1 MFEFLFKYPPT
12 VFAKGSFVLLSQWP
26 VWTLTALLIVAAV
39 GLGWLI
45 WSRRRVI
52 APTMRGPRSAVVWIL
67 QSLLV
72 CLLLFLLW
80 QPALSIATLRPQQ
93 NIVAVVI
100 DDSKSM
106 STSEDGRSRKDQV
119 LATLNAGLLNSLKSK
134 FQVRLYR
141 LGDHL
146 ERMENPAKLNAS
158 APATHIG
165 DGLKEVLADSATLP
179 IGAVVLMSDGA
190 DNSGGIDL
198 DTISDIKRQRIPIHT
213 VGFGRERMA
222 HDIEVTDVQMAA
234 RSLAKS
240 RLEAQVTFHQWGLKG
255 DKARVV
261 VRDAGK
267 VLTSRDIILKADGAA
282 QTETVLF
289 NAGDAGVKNLQFSID
304 ALPEEENKNNN
315 GLTRVLYVDNATPKV
330 LYMEGEPRWD
340 FKFIRRAVED
350 DKNIS
355 LFTIVRT
362 TQNKTYTQAPDKQSH
377 PELFA
382 NGFPTKVED
391 LFDFQGLILGT
402 IEANYFTPAQ
412 QDLIR
417 QFVDRRGGG
426 LLFLGGRV
434 SLADGGYEKA
444 PFADLLPVRL
454 PDHKDTFHR
463 DPATAEL
470 TAAGRDS
477 LITRI
482 EDNPEANVERWKK
495 LPYLMNFQEAGQPK
509 PGALVLADMSAS
521 GHKLPLLITQNY
533 GRGRTAV
540 FATGGDWRWQMLQP
554 LEDMS
559 HELFWRQLLRWLV
572 SDTPTRVVTSIPR
585 PVLYDDGHVHLRAE
599 VRDTT
604 FLPTS
609 DATIQARIVG
619 PDGGSQSVD
628 LHPDSL
634 EQGVYSADWDAGQ
647 AGSYVAEITAT
658 RGQQELGRD
667 VITFRREDGVAENFH
682 LEQNRDLLE
691 KLSSQTGGKYYRP
704 DQVSRLGEDISYSD
718 AGITVRETRD
728 LWDMPIVFFLVLLL
742 CCTEWVLRRK
752 WGVV

>member
-12 VFAKGSFVLLSQWP
+12 VFAKGRLVLLGQWP
-26 VWTLTALLIVAAV
+26 LWALLALLVACAG
-39 GLGWLI
+39 GLGWVI
-45 WSRRRVI
+45 WRRRRAI
-52 APTMRGPRSAVVWIL
+52 APTMRGPRTAVVWIL

-72 CLLLFLLW
+72 CLLLLLLW

-106 STSEDGRSRKDQV
+106 STTEDGHSRKEQA
-119 LATLNAGLLNSLKSK
+119 LNTLNAGLLNSLKSK

-146 ERMENPAKLNAS
+146 ERIEKTDQLNAS

-198 DTISDIKRQRIPIHT
+198 ETISEIKRQRIPIHT

-222 HDIEVTDVQMAA
+222 HDIEVTDVQLPA

-240 RLEAQVTFHQWGLKG
+240 RLQAQVTFHQWGLKG
-255 DKARVV
+255 DKARLV
-261 VRDAGK
+261 VRDSGK
-267 VLTSRDIILKADGAA
+267 VLTSRDIVLQGDGAA
-282 QTETVLF
+282 QTETMLF
-289 NAGDAGVKNLQFSID
+289 SAGDAGVKNLQFSID

-315 GLTRVLYVDNATPKV
+315 TLTRVLYVDDATPKV

-340 FKFIRRAVED
+340 FKFLRRAVED
-350 DKNIS
+350 DKSIA
-355 LFTIVRT
+355 LYTIVRT
-362 TQNKTYTQAPDKQSH
+362 TQNKIYTQVPDKKH
-377 PELFA
+377 PELVST
-382 NGFPTKVED
+382 GFPTKVED
-391 LFDFQGLILGT
+391 LFDFQGIILGSV
-402 IEANYFTPAQ
+402 EANYFTAAQ
-412 QDLIR
+412 QDLIQ

-426 LLFLGGRV
+426 LLFLGGRT
-434 SLADGGYEKA
+434 SLADGGYQKP

-454 PDHKDTFHR
+454 PDSKNTFHR

-470 TAAGRDS
+470 TPAGRDS

-482 EDNPEANVERWKK
+482 EDNPEANAERWKK

-509 PGALVLADMSAS
+509 PGALVLADMTAS

-554 LEDMS
+554 VQDMS

-572 SDTPTRVVTSIPR
+572 SDTPTRVVTTTTR
-585 PVLYDDGHVHLRAE
+585 PVLYDDGRVHLRAE

-604 FLPTS
+604 YLPTS
-609 DATIQARIVG
+609 DALVQARIVG
-619 PDGGSQSVD
+619 PDGGSQRVD

-634 EQGVYSADWDAGQ
+634 EQGVYSADWDAPH

-658 RGQQELGRD
+658 RGQQELGRN

-682 LEQNRDLLE
+682 VEQNRDLLE
-691 KLSSQTGGKYYRP
+691 KLSSQTGGRYYRP
-704 DQVSRLGEDISYSD
+704 DQVSRLGEDISYSE
-718 AGITVRETRD
+718 AGITVRETKD
-728 LWDMPIVFFLVLLL
+728 LWDMPIVFFITLLL
-742 CCTEWVLRRK
+742 CCTEWLLRRK

>member
-1 MFEFLFKYPPT
+1 
-12 VFAKGSFVLLSQWP
+12 
-26 VWTLTALLIVAAV
+26 
-39 GLGWLI
+39 
-45 WSRRRVI
+45 
-52 APTMRGPRSAVVWIL
+52 
-67 QSLLV
+67 LLV

-106 STSEDGRSRKDQV
+106 STPEDGHTRKDQV
-119 LATLNAGLLNSLKSK
+119 LATLNGGLLNSLKSK

-146 ERMENPAKLNAS
+146 ERIENIDKLNAS

-255 DKARVV
+255 EKARLV

-267 VLTSRDIILKADGAA
+267 ILTARDIVLHGDGAA

-304 ALPEEENKNNN
+304 ALPEEDNKNNN
-315 GLTRVLYVDNATPKV
+315 ALTRVLYVDNAKPRI

-340 FKFIRRAVED
+340 YKFIRRAVED
-350 DKNIS
+350 DKNID
-355 LFTIVRT
+355 LYCVVRT
-362 TQNKTYTQAPDKQSH
+362 TQNKLYTQVPTDAPSG
-377 PELFA
+377 ELKD
-382 NGFPTKVED
+382 GFPTKVDD
-391 LFDFQGLILGT
+391 LFTYQGIILGT

-412 QDLIR
+412 QDLIQ

-426 LLFLGGRV
+426 LLFLGGRA
-434 SLADGGYEKA
+434 SLADGGYEKE

-454 PDHKDTFHR
+454 PDHKSTFHR

-470 TAAGRDS
+470 TPAGRDS

-482 EDNPEANVERWKK
+482 EDNPDANVERWKK
-495 LPYLMNFQEAGQPK
+495 LPYLMDFQEAGQPK
-509 PGALVLADMSAS
+509 PGALVLAEMSAS
-521 GHKLPLLITQNY
+521 GHKLPLLITQKY

-540 FATGGDWRWQMLQP
+540 FATGGDWRWKMLQP
-554 LEDMS
+554 VEDMS
-559 HELFWRQLLRWLV
+559 HKLFWRQLMRWLV
-572 SDTPTRVVTSIPR
+572 SDTPNRVVTSVTR
-585 PVLYDDGHVHLRAE
+585 PVLYDDGRVHLRAE
-599 VRDTT
+599 IRDTNY
-604 FLPTS
+604 LPTS

-619 PDGGSQSVD
+619 PDGSSQSVD

-634 EQGVYSADWDAGQ
+634 EQGVYSADWDAGK
-647 AGSYVAEITAT
+647 AGSYVAEVTAT
-658 RGQQELGRD
+658 RNQQELGRD

-704 DQVSRLGEDISYSD
+704 NEVSRLGEDISYSD

-742 CCTEWVLRRK
+742 CCTEWVLRRR

>member
-52 APTMRGPRSAVVWIL
+52 APTMRGPRTAVVWIL
-67 QSLLV
+67 QSLLI

-106 STSEDGRSRKDQV
+106 STPEDGHTRKDQL
-119 LATLNAGLLNSLKSK
+119 LATLNGGLLNTLKSK

-146 ERMENPAKLNAS
+146 ERIENVDKLNAS

-165 DGLKEVLADSATLP
+165 DGLKDVLADSATLP

-255 DKARVV
+255 ENARLV

-267 VLTSRDIILKADGAA
+267 ILTSRDIVLHGDGAA

-304 ALPEEENKNNN
+304 ALPDEDNKNNN
-315 GLTRVLYVDNATPKV
+315 ALTRVLYVDNAKPRI

-340 FKFIRRAVED
+340 YKFIRRAVED
-350 DKNIS
+350 DKNID
-355 LFTIVRT
+355 LYCVVRT
-362 TQNKTYTQAPDKQSH
+362 TQNKLYTQVPTDAPSG
-377 PELFA
+377 ELKD
-382 NGFPTKVED
+382 GFPTKVDD
-391 LFDFQGLILGT
+391 LFNYQGIILGT
-402 IEANYFTPAQ
+402 VEANYFTPAQ
-412 QDLIR
+412 QDLIH

-426 LLFLGGRV
+426 LLFLGGRA
-434 SLADGGYEKA
+434 SLADGGYERE
-444 PFADLLPVRL
+444 PCADLLPVKL
-454 PDHKDTFHR
+454 PDHKNPFHR
-463 DPATAEL
+463 DPAAAEL
-470 TAAGRDS
+470 TPAGRDS

-482 EDNPEANVERWKK
+482 EDNPETNVERWKK
-495 LPYLMNFQEAGQPK
+495 LPYLMDFQEAGQPK
-509 PGALVLADMSAS
+509 PGALVLAEMNAS
-521 GHKLPLLITQNY
+521 GHKLPLLITQKY

-540 FATGGDWRWQMLQP
+540 FASGGDWRRQMLEP
-554 LEDMS
+554 LEYMS
-559 HELFWRQLLRWLV
+559 H
-572 SDTPTRVVTSIPR
+572 
-585 PVLYDDGHVHLRAE
+585 
-599 VRDTT
+599 
-604 FLPTS
+604 
-609 DATIQARIVG
+609 
-619 PDGGSQSVD
+619 
-628 LHPDSL
+628 
-634 EQGVYSADWDAGQ
+634 
-647 AGSYVAEITAT
+647 
-658 RGQQELGRD
+658 
-667 VITFRREDGVAENFH
+667 
-682 LEQNRDLLE
+682 
-691 KLSSQTGGKYYRP
+691 
-704 DQVSRLGEDISYSD
+704 
-718 AGITVRETRD
+718 
-728 LWDMPIVFFLVLLL
+728 
-742 CCTEWVLRRK
+742 
-752 WGVV
+752 

>member
-1 MFEFLFKYPPT
+1 MFEFLFKYPRT

-26 VWTLTALLIVAAV
+26 VWTLAALLLVAAA
-39 GLGWLI
+39 GLGWVI
-45 WSRRRVI
+45 WSRRRAI
-52 APTMRGPRSAVVWIL
+52 APTMRGPRTAVVWIL

-106 STSEDGRSRKDQV
+106 ATEENGHSRKDQL
-119 LATLNAGLLNSLKSK
+119 LATLNGGLLNSLKSK

-146 ERMENPAKLNAS
+146 ERIESPDKLNAS

-165 DGLKEVLADSATLP
+165 DGLKEVLADAATLP

-190 DNSGGIDL
+190 DNTGGIDL
-198 DTISDIKRQRIPIHT
+198 DTISDLKRQRIPIHT

-222 HDIEVTDVQMAA
+222 HDVELTDVQMPA

-255 DKARVV
+255 EKARLA
-261 VRDAGK
+261 VRDSGK
-267 VLTSRDIILKADGAA
+267 VLTSRDIVLKGDGAA

-304 ALPEEENKNNN
+304 PLPEEENKNNN
-315 GLTRVLYVDNATPKV
+315 TLTRVLYVDNAKPRI

-350 DKNIS
+350 DKNIDLYS
-355 LFTIVRT
+355 VVRT
-362 TQNKTYTQAPDKQSH
+362 TQNKLYVQVPPDAPQG
-377 PELFA
+377 ELKD
-382 NGFPTKVED
+382 GFPTKVDD
-391 LFDFQGLILGT
+391 LFTFQGIILGSV
-402 IEANYFTPAQ
+402 EANYFTPAQ
-412 QDLIR
+412 QDLIQ

-426 LLFLGGRV
+426 LLFLGGRTA
-434 SLADGGYEKA
+434 LADGGYEKA

-454 PDHKDTFHR
+454 ADHKDTFHR

-470 TAAGRDS
+470 TPAGRDS

-509 PGALVLADMSAS
+509 PGALVLAEMTAS
-521 GHKLPLLITQNY
+521 GHKLPLLITQKY

-554 LEDMS
+554 VEDMS
-559 HELFWRQLLRWLV
+559 HEIFWRQLLRWLV
-572 SDTPTRVVTSIPR
+572 SDTPTRVVTSINR
-585 PVLYDDGHVHLRAE
+585 PVLYDEGRVHLRAE

-604 FLPTS
+604 YLPTS

-619 PDGGSQSVD
+619 PDGSAQSVD
-628 LHPDSL
+628 LHPDAL
-634 EQGVYSADWDAGQ
+634 EQGVYSADWDAGH

-691 KLSSQTGGKYYRP
+691 KLSQQTGGKYYRP